1 MNDESA
7 DRDRRTQCC
16 GSDDLTTNQHSQD
29 TLLNTGAFSLGCHF
43 CHARTPA
50 EFGYLQ
56 HHQPYTEFVAL
67 RTYDTSIRPIEMGR
81 KLLGVAD
88 AQMAEDTRSIPHT
101 YTVLL
106 HPDDHA
112 AFADVERD
120 LVRELAEALTQH
132 TEREAYRLGAPAVVV
147 LADNTDTKR
156 GSFSIVPTLPTTPA
170 SATSSESAPVD
181 AVAVVGSADTAE
193 PVVVQPVMATMA
205 TPIASAITAA
215 LLFDD
220 GSRHVLETERVT
232 IGRHS
237 GCTIAVRDTN
247 VSREHAQLRRRPTG
261 WTLRDLGSTNGT
273 KLNGVRVEGEQMLA
287 TGDVI
292 MLGAIK
298 ATFEIS

>member
-1 MNDESA
+1 M
-7 DRDRRTQCC
+7 
-16 GSDDLTTNQHSQD
+16 
-29 TLLNTGAFSLGCHF
+29 LNACAFCFACHF
-43 CHARTPA
+43 CHARTDV
-50 EFGYLQ
+50 ECSELQ
-56 HHQPYTEFVAL
+56 RRQPYTEIVAL
-67 RTYDTSIRPIEMGR
+67 RTYETSIRPIEMGR

-88 AQMAEDTRSIPHT
+88 AQMAEDTRSIPHA

-132 TEREAYRLGAPAVVV
+132 TEREAYRLGEPAVVV
-147 LADNTDTKR
+147 LADHPDTKR
-156 GSFSIVPTLPTTPA
+156 GSFSVVPSLAAATEPG
-170 SATSSESAPVD
+170 SATEESAD
-181 AVAVVGSADTAE
+181 
-193 PVVVQPVMATMA
+193 PVVVQPLAATMA
-205 TPIASAITAA
+205 TPIASAISAA
-215 LLFDD
+215 LVFDD
-220 GSRHVLETERVT
+220 GSRHVLDTERVT

-247 VSREHAQLRRRPTG
+247 VSREHAQLRRRPNG

-273 KLNGVRVEGEQMLA
+273 KLNGVRVEGEQMLT

>member
-1 MNDESA
+1 MNAS
-7 DRDRRTQCC
+7 T
-16 GSDDLTTNQHSQD
+16 
-29 TLLNTGAFSLGCHF
+29 FYFVCHF
-43 CHARTPA
+43 CHARTDVA
-50 EFGYLQ
+50 CGKLQ
-56 HHQPYTEFVAL
+56 HRAPYTEVVAL

-88 AQMAEDTRSIPHT
+88 AQMAEDTRSIPHA

-112 AFADVERD
+112 AFADIERD

-147 LADNTDTKR
+147 LADHPDAKR
-156 GSFSIVPTLPTTPA
+156 GSFSIVPSLSTATEPS
-170 SATSSESAPVD
+170 SATAAVD
-181 AVAVVGSADTAE
+181 
-193 PVVVQPVMATMA
+193 PVVVQPLAATMA
-205 TPIASAITAA
+205 TPIDSAITAA
-215 LLFDD
+215 LVFDD
-220 GSRHVLETERVT
+220 GSRHVLDTERVT

-247 VSREHAQLRRRPTG
+247 VSREHAQLRRRPNG

-273 KLNGVRVEGEQMLA
+273 KLNGVRVEGEQMLT

-292 MLGAIK
+292 MLGALK